1 MDRIKIIS
9 LFAVTILLSIGAT
22 SFYYRNE
29 LNYYRSELAEKETDC
44 KDLYKISLST
54 MGLAKTLREAYNNML
69 WNRNTP
75 SFKDKEYHKAFL
87 NQNELWVDDLNK
99 YHWTKLSDKY
109 SEK

>member
-54 MGLAKTLREAYNNML
+54 M
-69 WNRNTP
+69 
-75 SFKDKEYHKAFL
+75 D
-87 NQNELWVDDLNK
+87 
-99 YHWTKLSDKY
+99 
-109 SEK
+109 